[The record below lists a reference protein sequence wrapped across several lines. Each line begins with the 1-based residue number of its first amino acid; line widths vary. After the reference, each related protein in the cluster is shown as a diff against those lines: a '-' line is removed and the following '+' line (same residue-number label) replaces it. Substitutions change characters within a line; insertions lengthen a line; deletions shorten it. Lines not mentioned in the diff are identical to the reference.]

1 MKPYQGIL
9 AFIGYFLLQFIVSAL
24 ISMEHYEIIAG
35 LIALIAFGWLLHK
48 KQMLH
53 ISSRDLKGSSLLFCL
68 GIGLGVA
75 LFFKITILFAVLS
88 GEPVSEQPDPTP
100 FFWLEYVAAKVL
112 LIPVVEELLF
122 RGILFGSFSRHIS
135 YKLSIVLSALL
146 FMLVHYMIS
155 WPLVFIIG
163 ILLAWIYWQTDNL
176 AVTMVIHGTI
186 NLGTF
191 LSLPLYTLLTT
202 SQTIGVMACLLVV
215 LLGIGITCLSTK
227 RFLKRHDASN

>member
-9 AFIGYFLLQFIVSAL
+9 AFIGYLLLQFIVSAL

-35 LIALIAFGWLLHK
+35 LIALVAFGWLLHK

-53 ISSRDLKGSSLLFCL
+53 ISSRDLKGS
-68 GIGLGVA
+68 
-75 LFFKITILFAVLS
+75 
-88 GEPVSEQPDPTP
+88 
-100 FFWLEYVAAKVL
+100 
-112 LIPVVEELLF
+112 
-122 RGILFGSFSRHIS
+122 
-135 YKLSIVLSALL
+135 
-146 FMLVHYMIS
+146 

-163 ILLAWIYWQTDNL
+163 VLLAWIYWQTDNL

-202 SQTIGVMACLLVV
+202 SQTIGVMACLFVV